1 MKSLRS
7 KGVVLLITLMVLKL
21 LSAECRNPVLH
32 RVGGGRFTWN
42 LNVNLTDWAVCEQ
55 FFVGDWLYF
64 GFDKSVHNVLEVN
77 KTSYENCEEKGFKTN
92 ITRGGRDVFNLT
104 ETKVY
109 YFICGRGFCSNGMRV
124 AVSVL
129 DIPLARPRQDED
141 NVQQNSGFPSYN
153 YGFSGQ
159 TTLNAMLASALA
171 CILLLLLYEIL

>member
-1 MKSLRS
+1 
-7 KGVVLLITLMVLKL
+7 MV
-21 LSAECRNPVLH
+21 
-32 RVGGGRFTWN
+32 RFRA
-42 LNVNLTDWAVCEQ
+42 D
-55 FFVGDWLYF
+55 F

-77 KTSYENCEEKGFKTN
+77 KTSYENCEEKGFMTN

-129 DIPLARPRQDED
+129 DIPLARPHQDED
-141 NVQQNSGFPSYN
+141 NVRQDNGFPSYN

-171 CILLLLLYEIL
+171 YILLLLLYEIL